1 MKRTLSLILT
11 LALVL
16 GAMLAIIPTAE
27 EAAAPAGSIEISQ
40 ANVQFGNSV
49 YLLIAVDYTDAY
61 ATAEEAKANVTI
73 SVDGKTLTPD
83 ESVEAPEG
91 TVGFKYTDLGAKNMG
106 DVSPLPH
113 GIPIVGKNESTAVST

>member
-27 EAAAPAGSIEISQ
+27 EAAAPAGSIEITQ

-61 ATAEEAKANVTI
+61 ATAEEAKEDA
-73 SVDGKTLTPD
+73 PA
-83 ESVEAPEG
+83 EEAPAEEA
-91 TVGFKYTDLGAKNMG
+91 TA
-106 DVSPLPH
+106 
-113 GIPIVGKNESTAVST
+113 STEN